1 MPQLMRN
8 SCTFI
13 FHIALSKTLPFIL
26 EKKQLLSFPGT
37 AAVLTLCLLIGS
49 DRFTR
54 SSFLKQ
60 LLSQHPLAL

>member
-1 MPQLMRN
+1 MLQLMQN
-8 SCTFI
+8 SCMFM

-26 EKKQLLSFPGT
+26 EKKQLLSSQGT
-37 AAVLTLCLLIGS
+37 AAALTLCLLIGS

-54 SSFLKQ
+54 SSFLKR